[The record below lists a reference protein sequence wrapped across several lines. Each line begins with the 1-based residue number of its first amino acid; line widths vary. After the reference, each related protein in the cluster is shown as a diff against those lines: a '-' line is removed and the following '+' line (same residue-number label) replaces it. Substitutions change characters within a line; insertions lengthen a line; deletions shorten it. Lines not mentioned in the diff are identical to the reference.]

1 MARLGEPTTGQEDVF
16 LIGQRRPT
24 PVYFQRGHVLSL
36 GHVSLHALP
45 CDVLHVSRSVVLS
58 SVSTFETRS
67 ERMTCIP
74 STAWR
79 EWFVFVSVVWPHIAL
94 RVMGGLGRQRPK
106 RRRWRRE
113 IIAWLGT
120 KDCFVVNVYTP
131 VAGDPHPVLVWIHS
145 GGAVTDSP
153 RGHDG
158 TLFTHHGVVDVTV
171 GYRLGVFGLLYLPG
185 VFVDAEG
192 DEDTDGDFSLLDQ
205 VAALRW
211 VRKNIAAFGGDHARV
226 TVAGE

>member
-1 MARLGEPTTGQEDVF
+1 M
-16 LIGQRRPT
+16 
-24 PVYFQRGHVLSL
+24 
-36 GHVSLHALP
+36 
-45 CDVLHVSRSVVLS
+45 VLS

-67 ERMTCIP
+67 ERMPCIP

-79 EWFVFVSVVWPHIAL
+79 EWFIFVNVVCPHIVL

-120 KDCFVVNVYTP
+120 KHCLVVNVYTP
-131 VAGDPHPVLVWIHS
+131 VADGPHPVLAWIHG
-145 GGAVTDSP
+145 GGAVTGSP
-153 RGHDG
+153 SGYDG
-158 TLFTHHGVVDVTV
+158 TLFAHRGVVVVTV
-171 GYRLGVFGLLYLPG
+171 SYRLGVFGLLYLSG

-192 DEDTDGDFSLLDQ
+192 DENGDGDFSLLDQ

-211 VRKNIAAFGGDHARV
+211 VRKNIAAFGGDPARV
-226 TVAGE
+226 TVVGE